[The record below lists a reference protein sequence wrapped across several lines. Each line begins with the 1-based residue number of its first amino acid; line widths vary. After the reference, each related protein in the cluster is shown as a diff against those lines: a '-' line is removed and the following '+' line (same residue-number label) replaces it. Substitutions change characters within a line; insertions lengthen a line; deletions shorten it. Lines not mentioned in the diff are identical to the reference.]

1 MPTTI
6 LLLEPDHD
14 LNRLFQSLLQAE
26 GYRVHALHRW
36 EDAQLVLSAS
46 MPHLIIFDWDG
57 TTTGGYQWLY
67 QLQHTPATACIPVLL
82 LCDDALPIDGSAKA
96 AIADRTI
103 RGNPI
108 DLAVLRQ
115 RVRALLIP
123 RAREVGAPLTEVR
136 DTMLY

>member
-1 MPTTI
+1 MHTTI

-36 EDAQLVLSAS
+36 EDAQLVLSTS
-46 MPHLIIFDWDG
+46 MPHLIIFDWVG
-57 TTTGGYQWLY
+57 TTTGGYQWLN

-82 LCDDALPIDGSAKA
+82 LCDDAALIDGPAKG
-96 AIADRTI
+96 AIAEHTI
-103 RGNPI
+103 RENPI

-115 RVRALLIP
+115 QVRTLLAP
-123 RAREVGAPLTEVR
+123 RAREVGAALT
-136 DTMLY
+136 

>member
-1 MPTTI
+1 MHTTI

-14 LNRLFQSLLQAE
+14 LNRLFQALLQTE

-46 MPHLIIFDWDG
+46 LPHLIIFDWVS
-57 TTTGGYQWLY
+57 TTTGGYQWLN

-82 LCDDALPIDGSAKA
+82 LCKDAAPADHRAWSAVT
-96 AIADRTI
+96 DRTFME
-103 RGNPI
+103 NPI

-115 RVRALLIP
+115 QVRSLLVP
-123 RAREVGAPLTEVR
+123 RAREVGAALT
-136 DTMLY
+136 

>member
-1 MPTTI
+1 MHTTI

-14 LNRLFQSLLQAE
+14 LNRLFQALLRTE

-46 MPHLIIFDWDG
+46 IPHLIIFDWVSA
-57 TTTGGYQWLY
+57 TTGGYQWLN

-82 LCDDALPIDGSAKA
+82 LCNDAPPPARPAWS
-96 AIADRTI
+96 AIADRSI
-103 RGNPI
+103 RENAI

-115 RVRALLIP
+115 QVRALLVP
-123 RAREVGAPLTEVR
+123 CARAVGAPLA
-136 DTMLY
+136 